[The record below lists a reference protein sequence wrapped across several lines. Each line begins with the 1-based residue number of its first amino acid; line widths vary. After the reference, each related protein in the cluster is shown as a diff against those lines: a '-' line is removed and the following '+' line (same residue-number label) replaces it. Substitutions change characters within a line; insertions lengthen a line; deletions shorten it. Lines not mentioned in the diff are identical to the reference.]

1 MPCFEPVITTAVGV
15 DEGSSGRRVER
26 PCVMPS
32 RLVANI
38 WMWEIME

>member
-26 PCVMPS
+26 PWVMPR

-38 WMWEIME
+38 